1 MSDAASS
8 AAAAAAGGAAAAAA
22 SMTLTIIA
30 QVHDVRDDVEDVYLS
45 CYNKDAEQSAPAT
58 KLSCFDGE

>member
-8 AAAAAAGGAAAAAA
+8 AAAAAGAAAAATA

-30 QVHDVRDDVEDVYLS
+30 QVPDVRDDMEDVYLS
-45 CYNKDAEQSAPAT
+45 CYNKDAEHSAPAT